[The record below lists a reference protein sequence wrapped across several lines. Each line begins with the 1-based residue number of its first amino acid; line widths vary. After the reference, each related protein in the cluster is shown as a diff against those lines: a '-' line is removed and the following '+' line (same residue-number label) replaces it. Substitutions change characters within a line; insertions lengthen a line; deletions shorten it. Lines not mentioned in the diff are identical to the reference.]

1 MILKSYEIKKS
12 ILKIIK
18 NNFFLIYGE
27 NNGLKKDIKELI
39 KTEIKEKNPN
49 TENLSFYEDE
59 IIKNEEQFYNSIYSG
74 SLFGDK
80 KIITI
85 IISTEKIFKII
96 ENIFDKNPKDV
107 YFLIIGE
114 LLDKKSKFRSF
125 FEKNKQTLCVPCYPD
140 SEKDLENIAI
150 NELKKNN
157 TSLSK
162 QIINL
167 LIEKSNYDRNNLR
180 NELDKIMVFGSN
192 KKNLEFQDIK
202 SIINFSGEYKSEI
215 LINECLCGNIMQF
228 KKILSEIYENAIN
241 QVLVFRILNNKI
253 NRLINM
259 KKDQEK
265 YGNLDNL
272 LNSSKPPIFWK
283 EKPLVKK
290 QLNIWKYKDLKK
302 ISYRINDIEILC
314 KKNPQISKI
323 VFFKFFTEICNQAN
337 NYS

>member
-1 MILKSYEIKKS
+1 MILKSYEIEKNV
-12 ILKIIK
+12 LKIIK

-27 NNGLKKDIKELI
+27 NNGLKKDVKELI
-39 KTEIKEKNPN
+39 KTTIKEKNPN
-49 TENLSFYEDE
+49 TENLTFYEDE

-74 SLFGDK
+74 SLFGEK

-96 ENIFDKNPKDV
+96 ENILNKYPKDI

-114 LLDKKSKFRSF
+114 LLEKKSKLRSF
-125 FEKNKQTLCVPCYPD
+125 FEKNNHTLCVPCYLD
-140 SEKDLENIAI
+140 SAKDLENIAI

-157 TSLSK
+157 TNLSK

-167 LIEKSNYDRNNLR
+167 LVEQSNYDRNNLR
-180 NELDKIMVFGSN
+180 NELNKIILFASN
-192 KKNLEFQDIK
+192 KKNLELEEIK
-202 SIINFSGEYKSEI
+202 SIINFSGEYKSETF
-215 LINECLCGNIMQF
+215 INECLCGNIMQF
-228 KKILSEIYENAIN
+228 KKILSEIYTNTIN
-241 QVLVFRILNNKI
+241 QVLVFRILNSKI

-259 KKDQEK
+259 KKDEEK

-290 QLNIWKYKDLKK
+290 QLNIWNYKDLKK
-302 ISYRINDIEILC
+302 ISFKINDIEILC

-323 VFFKFFTEICNQAN
+323 VFLKFFTEICNQAN

>member
-1 MILKSYEIKKS
+1 MILKSYEIEKNV
-12 ILKIIK
+12 LKIIK
-18 NNFFLIYGE
+18 SNFFLIYGE
-27 NNGLKKDIKELI
+27 NNGLKKDVKELI
-39 KTEIKEKNPN
+39 KTTIKEKNPN
-49 TENLSFYEDE
+49 TENLTFYEDE

-74 SLFGDK
+74 SLFGEK

-96 ENIFDKNPKDV
+96 ENILNKYPKDI

-114 LLDKKSKFRSF
+114 LLEKKSKLRSF
-125 FEKNKQTLCVPCYPD
+125 FEKNNQTLCVPCYLD
-140 SEKDLENIAI
+140 SAKDLENIAI

-157 TSLSK
+157 TNLSK

-167 LIEKSNYDRNNLR
+167 LVEQSNYDRNNLR
-180 NELDKIMVFGSN
+180 NELNKIILFASN
-192 KKNLEFQDIK
+192 KKNLELEEIK
-202 SIINFSGEYKSEI
+202 SIINFSGEYKSETF
-215 LINECLCGNIMQF
+215 INECLCGNIMQF
-228 KKILSEIYENAIN
+228 KKILSEIYTNTIN
-241 QVLVFRILNNKI
+241 QVLVFRILNSKI

-259 KKDQEK
+259 KKDEEK

-290 QLNIWKYKDLKK
+290 QLNIWNYKDLNK
-302 ISYRINDIEILC
+302 ISFQINDIEILC

-323 VFFKFFTEICNQAN
+323 VFLKFFTEICNQAN

>member
-1 MILKSYEIKKS
+1 MILKSYEIEKNV
-12 ILKIIK
+12 LKIIK

-27 NNGLKKDIKELI
+27 NNGLKKDVKELI
-39 KTEIKEKNPN
+39 KTTIKEKNPN

-74 SLFGDK
+74 SLFGEK

-96 ENIFDKNPKDV
+96 ENILNKYPKDI

-114 LLDKKSKFRSF
+114 LLEKKSKLRSF
-125 FEKNKQTLCVPCYPD
+125 FEKNNHTLCVPCYLD
-140 SEKDLENIAI
+140 SAKDLENIAI

-157 TSLSK
+157 TNLSK

-167 LIEKSNYDRNNLR
+167 LVEQSNYDRNNLR
-180 NELDKIMVFGSN
+180 NELNKIILFASN
-192 KKNLEFQDIK
+192 KKNLELEEIK
-202 SIINFSGEYKSEI
+202 SIINFSGEYKSETF
-215 LINECLCGNIMQF
+215 INECLCGNIIQF
-228 KKILSEIYENAIN
+228 KKILSEIYTNTIN
-241 QVLVFRILNNKI
+241 QVLVFRILNSKI

-259 KKDQEK
+259 KKDEEK
-265 YGNLDNL
+265 YRNLDNL

-290 QLNIWKYKDLKK
+290 QLNIWNYKDLKK
-302 ISYRINDIEILC
+302 ISFQINDVEILC

-323 VFFKFFTEICNQAN
+323 VFLKFFTEICNQAN